1 MLLTRN
7 FAKALI
13 PCVVACCQAFAAT
26 PDVSTETLELP
37 APAAITLHPNP
48 HASLNAQVS
57 YMEWRKRW
65 MEARSETVILSEQ
78 AARFAA
84 HPAVLQPA

>member
-1 MLLTRN
+1 MQLTKN

-13 PCVVACCQAFAAT
+13 PCVVACCQALAA
-26 PDVSTETLELP
+26 PPEISTDPVQDPVVATLQLSSHES
-37 APAAITLHPNP
+37 A
-48 HASLNAQVS
+48 NAQLS

-65 MEARSETVILSEQ
+65 METRSETNIQTIE

-84 HPAVLQPA
+84 QPAVLQPL